1 MSEIDTAQ
9 KHQKELKAKE
19 YLLGSSDDKQWIE
32 VSAIPFVSNEES
44 HTLLIHKNVTER
56 KYLET
61 RDSNL
66 RAEMAHFSRLTSA
79 GELATGLAHVLNQ
92 PLTAISHNCHAAL
105 TSIKSSDRPDS
116 ELIETLDDVY
126 NLAQRAGNIIRSMR
140 RFTQKD
146 EDKREATD
154 INYLIK
160 ETIRLTHPDAREKGV
175 DIILLLD
182 DEIPEVV
189 VDPIQIQQVLVNL
202 ERNSVEAM
210 STLDSATKRLTIR
223 TELTPKN
230 ALCVSVE
237 DNGPGLSSKIQK
249 TLFST
254 FQTTKKDSMGLG
266 LAISRSIVE
275 AHSGTLWV
283 DENTS
288 EGVVFKFTLPV

>member
-1 MSEIDTAQ
+1 
-9 KHQKELKAKE
+9 
-19 YLLGSSDDKQWIE
+19 
-32 VSAIPFVSNEES
+32 
-44 HTLLIHKNVTER
+44 
-56 KYLET
+56 
-61 RDSNL
+61 
-66 RAEMAHFSRLTSA
+66 
-79 GELATGLAHVLNQ
+79 
-92 PLTAISHNCHAAL
+92 
-105 TSIKSSDRPDS
+105 
-116 ELIETLDDVY
+116 
-126 NLAQRAGNIIRSMR
+126 
-140 RFTQKD
+140 
-146 EDKREATD
+146 
-154 INYLIK
+154 
-160 ETIRLTHPDAREKGV
+160 LTHPDAREKGV

-189 VDPIQIQQVLVNL
+189 VDPIQIQQVLVNM

-230 ALCVSVE
+230 ALCVSVK

-275 AHSGTLWV
+275 AHGGTLWV